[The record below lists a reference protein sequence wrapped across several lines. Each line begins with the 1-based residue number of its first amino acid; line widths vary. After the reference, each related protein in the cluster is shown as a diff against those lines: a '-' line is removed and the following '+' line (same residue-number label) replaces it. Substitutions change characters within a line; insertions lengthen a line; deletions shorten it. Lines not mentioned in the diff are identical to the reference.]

1 MGESNDTM
9 PYEPKSSASLKQPC
23 EGSLCDSIHLLMTS
37 QPYAVL
43 CTQGAGQ
50 PYGSVIA
57 FAVNSQLNAAVFAT
71 PIATHKYRLL
81 TECDQVAL
89 VIDNRADEHA
99 IDDLGIDAL
108 TATGRAIMLSNV
120 GEIETCKQ
128 DLILRHP
135 HMHEFIDSPNN
146 AYFRIQIQR
155 YLHVTRLSQVNEW
168 FPPQA

>member
-9 PYEPKSSASLKQPC
+9 PYEPKSSGSIKQPC
-23 EGSLCDSIHLLMTS
+23 EGSLCDNIHLLMTS

-71 PIATHKYRLL
+71 HKYRLL

-99 IDDLGIDAL
+99 VDDLGVYPGFP
-108 TATGRAIMLSNV
+108 TNFPT
-120 GEIETCKQ
+120 
-128 DLILRHP
+128 ILRKCNNLNLYVNTG
-135 HMHEFIDSPNN
+135 FIPSVD
-146 AYFRIQIQR
+146 
-155 YLHVTRLSQVNEW
+155 
-168 FPPQA
+168 